1 MKRIIDR
8 LAGKSILTHEITA
21 TAENHL
27 PRINLSEILSESPS
41 SDRPSVFI

>member
-1 MKRIIDR
+1 MMRIIHQ
-8 LAGKSILTHEITA
+8 LAGKSFLTHEITA

-27 PRINLSEILSESPS
+27 PRINLSEMLSESPS